1 MVYFIPC
8 VLDRFW
14 LVWLYTTDYDAPS
27 ASMVRLE
34 FRTQSVVQNRVYA
47 VSPRVSCS
55 DGGSPSWEHLECDD
69 DISKQTPSCN
79 SGVAEKSLLRPRHTV
94 KHYCMKNALRII
106 TIIII
111 TTTIIITYVSSVSSS
126 YSFFFFELTSVKPL
140 VQFSLE
146 TDLSLRVF

>member
-1 MVYFIPC
+1 
-8 VLDRFW
+8 
-14 LVWLYTTDYDAPS
+14 
-27 ASMVRLE
+27 
-34 FRTQSVVQNRVYA
+34 
-47 VSPRVSCS
+47 
-55 DGGSPSWEHLECDD
+55 
-69 DISKQTPSCN
+69 
-79 SGVAEKSLLRPRHTV
+79 
-94 KHYCMKNALRII
+94 MKNALRII